1 MPNRSHFWGNSAYFF
16 KILNGIFLL
25 EIEAGI
31 LEFILVIGVLIM
43 FFLGVGKNSAIHR
56 RVRFP
61 TPAQLKLS
69 GRQFEVGDKAN
80 FVRNSRNG

>member
-1 MPNRSHFWGNSAYFF
+1 MKKKMPNRSHFWGNSAYFL

-43 FFLGVGKNSAIHR
+43 FFLGVGKRTLFATVVM
-56 RVRFP
+56 VRF
-61 TPAQLKLS
+61 
-69 GRQFEVGDKAN
+69 GV
-80 FVRNSRNG
+80 

>member
-1 MPNRSHFWGNSAYFF
+1 MPNRSHFWGNSAYFL

-43 FFLGVGKNSAIHR
+43 FFLGVGKTSAIHR
-56 RVRFP
+56 RVP
-61 TPAQLKLS
+61 LTSKHLGL
-69 GRQFEVGDKAN
+69 G
-80 FVRNSRNG
+80 

>member
-25 EIEAGI
+25 EIEDGT

-43 FFLGVGKNSAIHR
+43 FFLAM
-56 RVRFP
+56 
-61 TPAQLKLS
+61 
-69 GRQFEVGDKAN
+69 
-80 FVRNSRNG
+80 

>member
-1 MPNRSHFWGNSAYFF
+1 MPNRSHFLGNSAYFF

-43 FFLGVGKNSAIHR
+43 FFLAM
-56 RVRFP
+56 
-61 TPAQLKLS
+61 
-69 GRQFEVGDKAN
+69 
-80 FVRNSRNG
+80 

>member
-25 EIEAGI
+25 EIEGGI

-43 FFLGVGKNSAIHR
+43 FFLAM
-56 RVRFP
+56 
-61 TPAQLKLS
+61 
-69 GRQFEVGDKAN
+69 
-80 FVRNSRNG
+80 